1 MVVFLRSLQ
10 SLEAFLWKVAT
21 WPISFPRTLWR
32 VLRDPIAV
40 SLYTR
45 RQLEQETDRRFSGM
59 LSPPLM
65 LILSIVL
72 AHLLGFAIPDR
83 PSPLASGE
91 LLTLL
96 VRSFSYGLYALM
108 PAMAMLRVRR
118 VRVSRITLREPFYIQ
133 CYLASPLSIV
143 LIAANLVAGI
153 QVALA
158 MFLTILACIWYLFSQ
173 IALLRRFLDLPLLP
187 ATFIAIS
194 RFIVATLIVL
204 ALMDLLR
211 SASVTPIG

>member
-1 MVVFLRSLQ
+1 MLRN
-10 SLEAFLWKVAT
+10 
-21 WPISFPRTLWR
+21 
-32 VLRDPIAV
+32 PIAV

-45 RQLEQETDRRFSGM
+45 RQLEQPPDRRFSGM
-59 LSPPLM
+59 LSPPQM
-65 LILSIVL
+65 LALSIVL

-83 PSPLASGE
+83 PSPLVSGE
-91 LLTLL
+91 LPTLL

-118 VRVSRITLREPFYIQ
+118 VRVSRTTLREPFYIQ
-133 CYLASPLSIV
+133 CYLAAPLSIV
-143 LIAANLVAGI
+143 LIAANLLAGI

-158 MFLTILACIWYLFSQ
+158 MLLTILACIWYLFSQ
-173 IALLRRFLDLPLLP
+173 IALLRRLLDLPLLP

-194 RFIVATLIVL
+194 RFVVATLIVL

-211 SASVTPIG
+211 STSVTHIG

>member
-1 MVVFLRSLQ
+1 MRSLQ

-21 WPISFPRTLWR
+21 WPIAFPRTLWR
-32 VLRDPIAV
+32 VLRNPLDV

-45 RQLEQETDRRFSGM
+45 RQLEQQPDRRFSGM

-72 AHLLGFAIPDR
+72 AHLVGFAMPDR
-83 PSPLASGE
+83 PSPLVSGE
-91 LLTLL
+91 LPRLL
-96 VRSFSYGLYALM
+96 VRSLGYGLYALM

-118 VRVSRITLREPFYIQ
+118 VRVSRTALREPFYIQ

-143 LIAANLVAGI
+143 LIAANLLAGI

-158 MFLTILACIWYLFSQ
+158 MSLTSVACIWYLFSQ

-194 RFIVATLIVL
+194 RFIVATLIIL

-211 SASVTPIG
+211 TTPVAA

>member
-10 SLEAFLWKVAT
+10 SLEAFLCKVAT

-32 VLRDPIAV
+32 VLRNPIAV

-45 RQLEQETDRRFSGM
+45 RELQQPGRRFSGM

-72 AHLLGFAIPDR
+72 AHFVGFAIPDR

-96 VRSFSYGLYALM
+96 VRGFSYGLYALM

-118 VRVSRITLREPFYIQ
+118 IRVSRATLREPFYIQ

-143 LIAANLVAGI
+143 LIAASLLAGI

-173 IALLRRFLDLPLLP
+173 IALLRRLLDLPLLP

-194 RFIVATLIVL
+194 RFVVATLIVL
-204 ALMDLLR
+204 ALMELLR
-211 SASVTPIG
+211 STSVTA

>member
-1 MVVFLRSLQ
+1 MLRN
-10 SLEAFLWKVAT
+10 
-21 WPISFPRTLWR
+21 
-32 VLRDPIAV
+32 PIAV

-45 RQLEQETDRRFSGM
+45 QQLAEQPDRRFSGM

-72 AHLLGFAIPDR
+72 AHLLGFAIADR
-83 PSPLASGE
+83 PSPWIFGE
-91 LLTLL
+91 WLTLL
-96 VRSFSYGLYALM
+96 VRSLSYGLYVLM

-118 VRVSRITLREPFYIQ
+118 VRMSPTTLREPFYIQ

-143 LIAANLVAGI
+143 LIAANLLAGI
-153 QVALA
+153 QVVLA
-158 MFLTILACIWYLFSQ
+158 MVLTILVCIWYVFSQ
-173 IALLRRFLDLPLLP
+173 IALLRRLLDLPLLP

-194 RFIVATLIVL
+194 RFIVATLIIL

-211 SASVTPIG
+211 STSLAHIG

>member
-1 MVVFLRSLQ
+1 MVVVLRNLQ
-10 SLEAFLWKVAT
+10 WLEAFLRKVLT
-21 WPISFPRTLWR
+21 WPVSFPRTLWR
-32 VLRDPIAV
+32 VLRNPIAV

-45 RQLEQETDRRFSGM
+45 RQLLQQPDRRFSGM

-83 PSPLASGE
+83 PSPWVPGE

-96 VRSFSYGLYALM
+96 VRSFSYGLYALI

-118 VRVSRITLREPFYIQ
+118 VRVSRTTLREPFYIQ
-133 CYLASPLSIV
+133 CYLAAPLSIG
-143 LIAANLVAGI
+143 LIAANLLAGV

-158 MFLTILACIWYLFSQ
+158 MLVTILACIWYLFSQ
-173 IALLRRFLDLPLLP
+173 IVLLRRFLDLPLLP

-194 RFIVATLIVL
+194 RFVVATLVVL
-204 ALMDLLR
+204 ALMELLR
-211 SASVTPIG
+211 STSVTQLG